1 MENTDDL
8 IWIIDNNYRLM
19 GYNSTFSERR
29 RTQVRVTPRTGDN
42 VLREYL
48 FLQKP
53 AKIKELYDR
62 ALGGYSFLA
71 ETENYENGT
80 SICYELSFKT
90 LYLMKKDLLLDAVS
104 INGT

>member
-1 MENTDDL
+1 
-8 IWIIDNNYRLM
+8 M